1 MPQKKAGKEGT
12 AKRPPTTPNKSEMK
26 KVKTDISPEV
36 GRLRASFNQVKPKL
50 RDAGIPYSLYYPAKM
65 TITVKGTRH
74 VFTEP
79 QAVEEFIRNIAPTAN
94 GDKDD

>member
-1 MPQKKAGKEGT
+1 MKSDIQREITALRQEAKAD
-12 AKRPPTTPNKSEMK
+12 
-26 KVKTDISPEV
+26 DISPEV